1 MKLQF
6 LCPTHHQQL
15 STNPSYAISC
25 WQNGIAAARSLI
37 DAGQW
42 HEALPHIGCAFE
54 SAEIIMT
61 SGVIPRHQAC
71 DIFASS
77 AVKLAAVFI
86 KVDQRQHAQQV
97 YSSTTA
103 RLKREQHK
111 YSDCSELVEQITNEV
126 EERSRRLTAL
136 TNSRT
141 SIDELTATVH

>member
-25 WQNGIAAARSLI
+25 WQNGVDTAKSLI
-37 DAGQW
+37 DVAQW
-42 HEALPHIGCAFE
+42 EDALIHIGCAFE

-61 SGVIPRHQAC
+61 SGAIPRHQAC

-77 AVKLAAVFI
+77 AVKLADLFI
-86 KVDQRQHAQQV
+86 KVGKRQQAQLV
-97 YSSTTA
+97 YSLTIA
-103 RLKREQHK
+103 RLKQEQHRH
-111 YSDCSELVEQITNEV
+111 SDCSQLIAQLLNEI
-126 EERSRRLTAL
+126 EERSKKLTSL

-141 SIDELTATVH
+141 AIDELTAILH

>member
-6 LCPTHHQQL
+6 LCPTHRQQL

-25 WQNGIAAARSLI
+25 WQSGIDTARNLI
-37 DAGQW
+37 GAGQC
-42 HEALPHIGCAFE
+42 HEAITHIGCAFE

-77 AVKLAAVFI
+77 AVKLADLFI
-86 KVDQRQHAQQV
+86 KIDRRQQAQLV
-97 YSSTTA
+97 YSLTTA
-103 RLKREQHK
+103 RLKQEQHRH
-111 YSDCSELVEQITNEV
+111 SDCSQLIAQLLNEI
-126 EERSRRLTAL
+126 EERAKKLTSL

-141 SIDELTATVH
+141 IIDELTAILH